1 MEYVVGDTPLLQ
13 ITITDADDGTAVDLT
28 GAAVTLRYGINGA
41 TVATASMEITNASS
55 GIVQRRWLTA
65 EISAEGTLLF
75 EALVVNG
82 SERYTTQEFKRNIRR
97 ALA

>member
-13 ITITDADDGTAVDLT
+13 ITITDADDGSAVDLT
-28 GAAVTLRYGINGA
+28 GTTVTLRFKVNGGTVETGGMTLTDA
-41 TVATASMEITNASS
+41 TGGVCT
-55 GIVQRRWLTA
+55 RRWLTA
-65 EISAEGTLLF
+65 NLAASGTVLF

-97 ALA
+97 AL